1 MKKLIILITILF
13 LVIVPS
19 YGQIE
24 VGINVLP
31 GISTNRVSS
40 DSDSISF
47 DNDGVGYKISLGLLL
62 DFELKENYYFST
74 GIYWFPE
81 RIGIKATLSDEVR
94 TQSYNLQYI
103 QLPFNLKLLTDEF
116 SIDKKV
122 FFQLGLAFQ
131 FKLNEKGNNLN
142 DIFIDKFNF
151 YDIKLD
157 FGVGLEMKV
166 GQNTTLIT
174 GITYYRGLVNAIKPN
189 SFLKG
194 DLSIK
199 NDYYALNLGVKF

>member
-1 MKKLIILITILF
+1 MKKHIILITILF
-13 LVIVPS
+13 FVIVPS
-19 YGQIE
+19 FGQIE

-31 GISTNRVSS
+31 GISANRVSS

-47 DNDGVGYKISLGLLL
+47 YNDGVGYKISLGLLL
-62 DFELKENYYFST
+62 DFEFKKNYYLST
-74 GIYWFPE
+74 GLYWFPE
-81 RIGIKATLSDEVR
+81 RVGIKAQLSDETR
-94 TQSYNLQYI
+94 TQSYDLQYI
-103 QLPFNLKLLTDEF
+103 QLPLNLKLLTDEF

-122 FFQLGLAFQ
+122 FFQVGLAFE
-131 FKLNEKGNNLN
+131 FKVNEKGGNLN

-166 GQNTTLIT
+166 GLNTTLIT
-174 GITYYRGLVNAIKPN
+174 GITYYRGLVNVIKPD

-194 DLSIK
+194 DLKIK

>member
-1 MKKLIILITILF
+1 MKKHIILITILF
-13 LVIVPS
+13 FVIVPS
-19 YGQIE
+19 FGQIE

-31 GISTNRVSS
+31 GISANRVSS

-47 DNDGVGYKISLGLLL
+47 YNDGVGYKISLGLLL
-62 DFELKENYYFST
+62 DFEFKKNYYLST
-74 GIYWFPE
+74 GLYWFPE
-81 RIGIKATLSDEVR
+81 RVGIKAQLSDETR
-94 TQSYNLQYI
+94 TQSYDLQYI
-103 QLPFNLKLLTDEF
+103 QLPLNLKLLTDEF

-122 FFQLGLAFQ
+122 FFQVGLAFE
-131 FKLNEKGNNLN
+131 FKVNEKGGNLN

-166 GQNTTLIT
+166 GLKTTLIT
-174 GITYYRGLVNAIKPN
+174 GITYYRGLVNVIKPD

-194 DLSIK
+194 DLKIK